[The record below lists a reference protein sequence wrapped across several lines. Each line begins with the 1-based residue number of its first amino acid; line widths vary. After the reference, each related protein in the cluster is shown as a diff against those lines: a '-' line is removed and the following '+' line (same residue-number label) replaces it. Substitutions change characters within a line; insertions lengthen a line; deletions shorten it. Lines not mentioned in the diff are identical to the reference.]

1 MAQSDV
7 LILLDCCSSGVA
19 HASEGRGLTEVICA
33 CPFDS
38 KANGVGQYSFT
49 QALTTELRLLS
60 KKPGFSVGELYTSVY
75 TRMQSFLAQGIENE
89 SYPPPVHFAFTQE
102 EFLRRS
108 IVLSIQ
114 DPQVRGERESEANS
128 SKRRSFENSDE
139 LGGPKKRHRLEDLSS
154 SNTEESTPRLDE
166 PNAQNVQDDDTRAP
180 TTPQN
185 QGGSKQENGCD
196 DVRRSIPKDS
206 LYPLDAPRAL
216 FAVRF
221 KDDLRAEDLSVELFR
236 DWLRAIPAA
245 AEEVCIEAGFKC
257 FSTLVFITVPIS
269 MRAYVPD
276 NPAIFYLGTVLS
288 PITLPLKKRELG
300 SLQTKDEVI
309 SHTELKEDK
318 DTTKSALRHPRNDS
332 TANKTFP
339 SPPRDMFCSL
349 AGNVGGSE
357 DNLSDNGNDG
367 ITTASQ
373 IMWDNYEFLG
383 SQRSS
388 PGLPN
393 PWSPGRSEIFDEAF
407 KCVGLP
413 SLKSVDSPTQLHPL
427 YHNVS
432 PHSDG
437 LYHCP
442 FEDDPKTNCIHKP
455 EKLKCNYEYAYFPL
469 TPTILI
475 LTTRC

>member
-7 LILLDCCSSGVA
+7 LILLDCCSSGAA
-19 HASEGRGLTEVICA
+19 HASEGRGITEVICA

-89 SYPPPVHFAFTQE
+89 RYPPPVHFPFTQE
-102 EFLRRS
+102 EFFRRS

-114 DPQVRGERESEANS
+114 DPQVRRGRESEANS
-128 SKRRSFENSDE
+128 SKRLSFENSDE
-139 LGGPKKRHRLEDLSS
+139 LGGPKKRHCLEDLSR

-166 PNAQNVQDDDTRAP
+166 SNAQNVQGDGTRAS
-180 TTPQN
+180 TTPQK

-206 LYPLDAPRAL
+206 LHPLDAPRAL

-245 AEEVCIEAGFKC
+245 AEEVCIEASFKC
-257 FSTLVFITVPIS
+257 FSTLVFITVPLS
-269 MRAYVPD
+269 MRAYIPD

-288 PITLPLKKRELG
+288 PITLPLKKRELD
-300 SLQTKDEVI
+300 SLQTNDEVI

-318 DTTKSALRHPRNDS
+318 DITKPASRHPRHDS

-339 SPPRDMFCSL
+339 SRPRDKFCSL
-349 AGNVGGSE
+349 AGSAGGSE
-357 DNLSDNGNDG
+357 DKLSDNGNDG
-367 ITTASQ
+367 IVIASPV
-373 IMWDNYEFLG
+373 MWDNYDILD

-388 PGLPN
+388 PGLPD
-393 PWSPGRSEIFDEAF
+393 PWSPGRSEISDEAF
-407 KCVGLP
+407 KRVGLS
-413 SLKSVDSPTQLHPL
+413 SLESVDSTAREHPL
-427 YHNVS
+427 YHNIS

-442 FEDDPKTNCIHKP
+442 FEDDPKANCMHKP

-469 TPTILI
+469 TQ
-475 LTTRC
+475 RYQY

>member
-1 MAQSDV
+1 MEGHSTSDEDSEPASSSFNSRSPHSSTSSVPPRAEDWDRTLRHIGLEDFGKALENATKAVYPNGKTSRYSRVYVLLICWETQDPQLPVECEIRGLRNVLENVYNYDVEEFRIPDSESHAEVSEKINSFVKVGGNSSNDLKIVYYAGHSRLSCTKELVWSTLPEKKNAKCPIVIWSGIQRSLEMAQSDV

-139 LGGPKKRHRLEDLSS
+139 LG
-154 SNTEESTPRLDE
+154 
-166 PNAQNVQDDDTRAP
+166 
-180 TTPQN
+180 
-185 QGGSKQENGCD
+185 SKQENGCD

-276 NPAIFYLGTVLS
+276 NPAIFYLGTV
-288 PITLPLKKRELG
+288 
-300 SLQTKDEVI
+300 
-309 SHTELKEDK
+309 
-318 DTTKSALRHPRNDS
+318 
-332 TANKTFP
+332 
-339 SPPRDMFCSL
+339 
-349 AGNVGGSE
+349 
-357 DNLSDNGNDG
+357 
-367 ITTASQ
+367 
-373 IMWDNYEFLG
+373 
-383 SQRSS
+383 
-388 PGLPN
+388 
-393 PWSPGRSEIFDEAF
+393 
-407 KCVGLP
+407 
-413 SLKSVDSPTQLHPL
+413 
-427 YHNVS
+427 
-432 PHSDG
+432 
-437 LYHCP
+437 
-442 FEDDPKTNCIHKP
+442 
-455 EKLKCNYEYAYFPL
+455 
-469 TPTILI
+469 
-475 LTTRC
+475 